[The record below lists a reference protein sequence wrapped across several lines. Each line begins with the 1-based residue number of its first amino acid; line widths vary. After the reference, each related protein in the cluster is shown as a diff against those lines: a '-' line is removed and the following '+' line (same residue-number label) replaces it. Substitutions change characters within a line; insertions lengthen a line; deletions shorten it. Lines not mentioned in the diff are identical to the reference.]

1 MNFKRIAE
9 IFLVFLRLGCFSFG
23 GPVAH
28 LGYFQEAF
36 VTRRKWITQSRFAD
50 LVALSHFLPGPSS
63 SQVGYAIGV
72 ERAGIIGGLAAWIGF
87 TLPSALMMYAVAM
100 TVLYPG
106 ELSNAGWL
114 QGLKATAVAV
124 VALAAIQMFVVL
136 APDRRRKILVLA
148 TGLLSYVMRDTMGQ
162 TWSFMLGA
170 VVGLFVLRSNE
181 TVEAS
186 PPQTSR
192 LISKHIAI
200 IALALFAANLLVT
213 WTPWKL
219 FAQTGSLVFG
229 GGHVVLPLLETRFVS
244 GGLIDEN
251 TFLAGYGVAQ
261 AIPGPLFTF
270 AAFLGAT
277 CDMHVSP
284 ALGAL
289 VATVAIFIPGL
300 LLMTA
305 AIPFWDTMK
314 HRAWARG
321 MLSGVNAAVV
331 GLLFA
336 ALIASIAPALVI
348 RAYGSI
354 LIAPTTVMILI
365 YLGAFFLLRRKLI
378 PVPAIVVLCA
388 LTGWILL

>member
-1 MNFKRIAE
+1 MNLKRIGE

-72 ERAGIIGGLAAWIGF
+72 ERAGIVGGLLAWIGF

-114 QGLKATAVAV
+114 QGLKAAAVAV

-136 APDRRRKILVLA
+136 APDRRRKILVLV
-148 TGLLSYVMRDTMGQ
+148 TGLLSYALRDTMGQ
-162 TWSFMLGA
+162 TWSLMLGVA
-170 VVGLFVLRSNE
+170 TGLFVLRDEFFE
-181 TVEAS
+181 TS
-186 PPQTSR
+186 PRNSTSP
-192 LISKHIAI
+192 ISKRVAL
-200 IALALFAANLLVT
+200 IALALFAANVLVT
-213 WTPWKL
+213 WTPWTL

-244 GGLIDEN
+244 SGLIDEN

-289 VATVAIFIPGL
+289 VATAAIFIPGL

-305 AIPFWDTMK
+305 AIPFWDTLK

-336 ALIASIAPALVI
+336 ALIGSIAPELVI

-354 LIAPTTVMILI
+354 LIAPTTVMLLM
-365 YLGAFFLLRRKLI
+365 YLGAFFMLRRKLI

>member
-1 MNFKRIAE
+1 MNFKRIGE
-9 IFLVFLRLGCFSFG
+9 TFLVFLRLGCFSFG

-36 VTRRKWITQSRFAD
+36 VTRRRWITQERFAD

-114 QGLKATAVAV
+114 QGLKAAAVAV

-148 TGLLSYVMRDTMGQ
+148 TGLLSYALRDTMGQ
-162 TWSFMLGA
+162 TWSLMLGA
-170 VVGLFVLRSNE
+170 ATGLLVLRDESFE
-181 TVEAS
+181 TAPRNSTS
-186 PPQTSR
+186 P
-192 LISKHIAI
+192 ISKRVAF
-200 IALALFAANLLVT
+200 IALALFAASLMVT
-213 WTPWKL
+213 WTPWAA

-229 GGHVVLPLLETRFVS
+229 GGHVVLPLLETRFVLS
-244 GGLIDEN
+244 GLIDEN

-284 ALGAL
+284 VLGAL
-289 VATVAIFIPGL
+289 VATAAIFIPGL

-305 AIPFWDTMK
+305 AIPFWDTLK

-336 ALIASIAPALVI
+336 ALICSIAPALVI

-354 LIAPTTVMILI
+354 FIAPTTVMILM
-365 YLGAFFLLRRKLI
+365 YLAAFFMLRRKLI
-378 PVPAIVVLCA
+378 PVPVVVALCA

>member
-1 MNFKRIAE
+1 MNLKRIGE

-72 ERAGIIGGLAAWIGF
+72 ERAGIVGGLLAWIGF

-114 QGLKATAVAV
+114 QGLKAAAVAV
-124 VALAAIQMFVVL
+124 VALAAIQMVVVL
-136 APDRRRKILVLA
+136 APDRRRKILVLV
-148 TGLLSYVMRDTMGQ
+148 TGLLSYALRDTMGQ
-162 TWSFMLGA
+162 TWSLMLGA
-170 VVGLFVLRSNE
+170 VTGLCVLRDESFE
-181 TVEAS
+181 TS
-186 PPQTSR
+186 PRNSTSP
-192 LISKHIAI
+192 ISKRVAL
-200 IALALFAANLLVT
+200 IALALFAANVLVT
-213 WTPWKL
+213 WTPWTL

-244 GGLIDEN
+244 SGLIDEN

-289 VATVAIFIPGL
+289 VATAAIFIPGL

-305 AIPFWDTMK
+305 AIPFWDTLK

-336 ALIASIAPALVI
+336 ALIGSIAPELVI

-354 LIAPTTVMILI
+354 LIAPTTVMLLM
-365 YLGAFFLLRRKLI
+365 YLGAFFMLRRKLI

>member
-1 MNFKRIAE
+1 MNFKLIGE

-72 ERAGIIGGLAAWIGF
+72 ERAGIVGGLLAWIGF

-114 QGLKATAVAV
+114 QGLKAAAVAV

-136 APDRRRKILVLA
+136 APDRRRKILVLV
-148 TGLLSYVMRDTMGQ
+148 TGLLSYALRDTMGQ
-162 TWSFMLGA
+162 TWSLMLGA
-170 VVGLFVLRSNE
+170 ATGLFVLRDESFE
-181 TVEAS
+181 TS
-186 PPQTSR
+186 PRNSTSP
-192 LISKHIAI
+192 ISKRVAL
-200 IALALFAANLLVT
+200 IALALFAANVLVT
-213 WTPWKL
+213 WTPWTL

-244 GGLIDEN
+244 SGLIDEN

-289 VATVAIFIPGL
+289 VATAAIFIPGL

-305 AIPFWDTMK
+305 AIPFWDTLK

-336 ALIASIAPALVI
+336 ALIGSIAPELVI

-354 LIAPTTVMILI
+354 LIAPTTVMLLM
-365 YLGAFFLLRRKLI
+365 YLGAFFMLRRKLI

>member
-1 MNFKRIAE
+1 M
-9 IFLVFLRLGCFSFG
+9 
-23 GPVAH
+23 
-28 LGYFQEAF
+28 
-36 VTRRKWITQSRFAD
+36 
-50 LVALSHFLPGPSS
+50 
-63 SQVGYAIGV
+63 
-72 ERAGIIGGLAAWIGF
+72 
-87 TLPSALMMYAVAM
+87 
-100 TVLYPG
+100 
-106 ELSNAGWL
+106 
-114 QGLKATAVAV
+114 
-124 VALAAIQMFVVL
+124 
-136 APDRRRKILVLA
+136 
-148 TGLLSYVMRDTMGQ
+148 
-162 TWSFMLGA
+162 
-170 VVGLFVLRSNE
+170 
-181 TVEAS
+181 EAS
-186 PPQTSR
+186 PPQTSPI
-192 LISKHIAI
+192 ISKRIAI
-200 IALALFAANLLVT
+200 VALALFAANLLVT

-289 VATVAIFIPGL
+289 VATAAIFIPGL

-305 AIPFWDTMK
+305 AIPFWDMLK

-336 ALIASIAPALVI
+336 ALIGSIAPALVI

-365 YLGAFFLLRRKLI
+365 YLVAFSMLRRKTI
-378 PVPAIVVLCA
+378 PVPAIVFLCA

>member
-1 MNFKRIAE
+1 MNFKLIGE

-72 ERAGIIGGLAAWIGF
+72 ERAGIVGGLLAWIGF

-114 QGLKATAVAV
+114 QGLKAAAVAV

-136 APDRRRKILVLA
+136 APDRRRKILVLV
-148 TGLLSYVMRDTMGQ
+148 TGLLSYALRDTMGQ
-162 TWSFMLGA
+162 TWSLMLGA
-170 VVGLFVLRSNE
+170 ATGLFVLRDESFE
-181 TVEAS
+181 PS
-186 PPQTSR
+186 PRNSTSP
-192 LISKHIAI
+192 ISKRVAL
-200 IALALFAANLLVT
+200 IALALFAANVLVT
-213 WTPWKL
+213 WTPWTL

-244 GGLIDEN
+244 SGLIDEN

-289 VATVAIFIPGL
+289 VATAAIFIPGL

-305 AIPFWDTMK
+305 AIPFWDTLK

-336 ALIASIAPALVI
+336 ALIGSIAPELVI

-354 LIAPTTVMILI
+354 LIAPTTVMLLM
-365 YLGAFFLLRRKLI
+365 YLGAFFMLRRKLI

>member
-1 MNFKRIAE
+1 MNFKRIGE
-9 IFLVFLRLGCFSFG
+9 TFLVFLRLGCFSFG

-28 LGYFQEAF
+28 LGYFQETF
-36 VTRRKWITQSRFAD
+36 VTRRKWVTQSHFAD

-114 QGLKATAVAV
+114 QGLKAAAVAV
-124 VALAAIQMFVVL
+124 VALASLQMFVTL
-136 APDRRRKILVLA
+136 APDTRRKILVGVTGVLA
-148 TGLLSYVMRDTMGQ
+148 
-162 TWSFMLGA
+162 
-170 VVGLFVLRSNE
+170 FVLRD
-181 TVEAS
+181 TIAQAWVLLIGAAAGLFALPREAPTELES
-186 PPQTSR
+186 TQCTNP
-192 LISKHIAI
+192 ISKRAAV
-200 IALALFAANLLVT
+200 IALALFVASLLVT
-213 WTPWKL
+213 WTPWAL
-219 FAQTGSLVFG
+219 FAQSGSLVFG
-229 GGHVVLPLLETRFVS
+229 GGHVVLPLLETRFVLTN
-244 GGLIDEN
+244 LIDEN

-270 AAFLGAT
+270 ATFLGAT
-277 CDMHVSP
+277 CDLHISP

-305 AIPFWDTMK
+305 ALPFWNTLK

-331 GLLFA
+331 GLLIA
-336 ALIASIAPALVI
+336 ALIGSIAPALVI
-348 RAYGSI
+348 RPFGSI
-354 LIAPTTVMILI
+354 VIGPTTIMILI
-365 YLGAFFLLRRKLI
+365 YLVAFALLRRKSI
-378 PVPAIVVLCA
+378 PVPAIVALCA
-388 LTGWILL
+388 LVGWLLL

>member
-1 MNFKRIAE
+1 MNLKRIGE

-72 ERAGIIGGLAAWIGF
+72 ERAGLVGGLLAWIGF
-87 TLPSALMMYAVAM
+87 TLPSALMMYAGAM

-114 QGLKATAVAV
+114 QGLKAAAVAV

-136 APDRRRKILVLA
+136 APDRRRKILVLV
-148 TGLLSYVMRDTMGQ
+148 TGLLSYALRDTMGQ
-162 TWSFMLGA
+162 TWSLMLGVA
-170 VVGLFVLRSNE
+170 TGLFVLRDEFFE
-181 TVEAS
+181 TAPRSSTS
-186 PPQTSR
+186 P
-192 LISKHIAI
+192 ISKRVAL
-200 IALALFAANLLVT
+200 IALALFAANVLVT
-213 WTPWKL
+213 WTPWTL

-244 GGLIDEN
+244 SGLIDEN

-289 VATVAIFIPGL
+289 VATAAIFIPGL

-305 AIPFWDTMK
+305 AIPFWDTLK

-336 ALIASIAPALVI
+336 ALIGSIAPELVI

-354 LIAPTTVMILI
+354 LIAPTTVMLLM
-365 YLGAFFLLRRKLI
+365 YLGAFFMLRRKLI

>member
-1 MNFKRIAE
+1 M
-9 IFLVFLRLGCFSFG
+9 
-23 GPVAH
+23 AH

-72 ERAGIIGGLAAWIGF
+72 ERAGIVGGLLAWIGF

-114 QGLKATAVAV
+114 QGLKAAAVAV

-136 APDRRRKILVLA
+136 APDRRRKILVLV
-148 TGLLSYVMRDTMGQ
+148 TGLLSYALRDTMGQ
-162 TWSFMLGA
+162 TWSLMLGVA
-170 VVGLFVLRSNE
+170 TGLFVLRDESFE
-181 TVEAS
+181 TS
-186 PPQTSR
+186 PRNSTSP
-192 LISKHIAI
+192 ISKRVAL
-200 IALALFAANLLVT
+200 IALALFAANVLVT
-213 WTPWKL
+213 WTPWTL

-244 GGLIDEN
+244 SGLIDEN

-289 VATVAIFIPGL
+289 VATAAIFIPGL

-305 AIPFWDTMK
+305 AIPFWDTLK

-336 ALIASIAPALVI
+336 ALIGSIAPELVI

-354 LIAPTTVMILI
+354 LIAPTTVMLLM
-365 YLGAFFLLRRKLI
+365 YLGAFFMLRRKLI

>member
-1 MNFKRIAE
+1 MNLKRIGE

-72 ERAGIIGGLAAWIGF
+72 ERAGIVGGLLAWIGF

-114 QGLKATAVAV
+114 QGLKAAAVAV

-136 APDRRRKILVLA
+136 APDRRRKILVLV
-148 TGLLSYVMRDTMGQ
+148 TGLLSYALRDTMGQ
-162 TWSFMLGA
+162 TWSLMLGA
-170 VVGLFVLRSNE
+170 ATGLFVLRDESFE
-181 TVEAS
+181 TS
-186 PPQTSR
+186 PRNSTSV
-192 LISKHIAI
+192 ISKRVAL
-200 IALALFAANLLVT
+200 IALALFAANVLVT
-213 WTPWKL
+213 WTPWTL

-244 GGLIDEN
+244 SGLIDEN

-289 VATVAIFIPGL
+289 VATAAIFIPGL

-305 AIPFWDTMK
+305 AIPFWDTLK

-336 ALIASIAPALVI
+336 ALIGSIAPELVI

-354 LIAPTTVMILI
+354 LIAPTTVMLLM
-365 YLGAFFLLRRKLI
+365 YLGAFFMLRRKLI

>member
-1 MNFKRIAE
+1 MNFKLIGE

-72 ERAGIIGGLAAWIGF
+72 ERAGIVGGLLAWIGF

-114 QGLKATAVAV
+114 QGLKAAAVAV

-136 APDRRRKILVLA
+136 APDRRRKILVLV
-148 TGLLSYVMRDTMGQ
+148 TGLLSYALRDTMGQ
-162 TWSFMLGA
+162 TWSLMLGA
-170 VVGLFVLRSNE
+170 ATGLFVLRDESFE
-181 TVEAS
+181 TS
-186 PPQTSR
+186 PRNSTSP
-192 LISKHIAI
+192 ISKRVAL
-200 IALALFAANLLVT
+200 IALALFAANVLVT
-213 WTPWKL
+213 WTPWTL
-219 FAQTGSLVFG
+219 FTQTGSLVFG

-244 GGLIDEN
+244 SGLIDEN

-289 VATVAIFIPGL
+289 VATAAIFIPGL

-305 AIPFWDTMK
+305 AIPFWDTLK

-336 ALIASIAPALVI
+336 ALIGSIAPELVI

-354 LIAPTTVMILI
+354 LIAPTTVMLLM
-365 YLGAFFLLRRKLI
+365 YLGAFFMLRRKLI

>member
-1 MNFKRIAE
+1 MNFKLIGE

-72 ERAGIIGGLAAWIGF
+72 ERAGIVGGLLAWIGF

-114 QGLKATAVAV
+114 QGLKAAAVAV

-136 APDRRRKILVLA
+136 APDRRRKILVLV
-148 TGLLSYVMRDTMGQ
+148 TGLLSYALRDTMGQ
-162 TWSFMLGA
+162 TWSLMLGVA
-170 VVGLFVLRSNE
+170 TGLFVLRDESFE
-181 TVEAS
+181 TS
-186 PPQTSR
+186 PRNSTSP
-192 LISKHIAI
+192 ISKRVAL
-200 IALALFAANLLVT
+200 IALALFAANVLVT
-213 WTPWKL
+213 WTPWTL

-244 GGLIDEN
+244 SGLIDEN

-289 VATVAIFIPGL
+289 VATAAIFIPGL

-305 AIPFWDTMK
+305 AIPFWDTLK

-336 ALIASIAPALVI
+336 ALIGSIAPELVI

-354 LIAPTTVMILI
+354 LIAPTTVMLLM
-365 YLGAFFLLRRKLI
+365 YLGAFFMLRRKLI

>member
-1 MNFKRIAE
+1 MNLKRIGE

-72 ERAGIIGGLAAWIGF
+72 ERAGIVGGLLAWIGF

-114 QGLKATAVAV
+114 QGLKAAAVAV

-136 APDRRRKILVLA
+136 APDRRRKILVLV
-148 TGLLSYVMRDTMGQ
+148 TGLLSYALRDTMGQ
-162 TWSFMLGA
+162 TWSLMLGA
-170 VVGLFVLRSNE
+170 ATGLFVLRDESFE
-181 TVEAS
+181 TS
-186 PPQTSR
+186 PRNSTSP
-192 LISKHIAI
+192 ISKRVAL
-200 IALALFAANLLVT
+200 IALALFAANVLVT
-213 WTPWKL
+213 WTPWTL

-244 GGLIDEN
+244 SGLIDEN

-289 VATVAIFIPGL
+289 VATAAIFIPGL

-305 AIPFWDTMK
+305 AIPFWDTLK

-336 ALIASIAPALVI
+336 ALIGSIAPELVI

-354 LIAPTTVMILI
+354 LIAPTTVMLLM
-365 YLGAFFLLRRKLI
+365 YLGAFFMLRRKLI

>member
-1 MNFKRIAE
+1 
-9 IFLVFLRLGCFSFG
+9 
-23 GPVAH
+23 
-28 LGYFQEAF
+28 
-36 VTRRKWITQSRFAD
+36 
-50 LVALSHFLPGPSS
+50 
-63 SQVGYAIGV
+63 
-72 ERAGIIGGLAAWIGF
+72 
-87 TLPSALMMYAVAM
+87 
-100 TVLYPG
+100 
-106 ELSNAGWL
+106 
-114 QGLKATAVAV
+114 
-124 VALAAIQMFVVL
+124 LAAIQMFVVL
-136 APDRRRKILVLA
+136 APDRRRKILVLV
-148 TGLLSYVMRDTMGQ
+148 TGLLSYALRDTMGQ
-162 TWSFMLGA
+162 TWSLMLGA
-170 VVGLFVLRSNE
+170 ATGLFVLRDESFE
-181 TVEAS
+181 PS
-186 PPQTSR
+186 PRNSTSP
-192 LISKHIAI
+192 ISKRVAL
-200 IALALFAANLLVT
+200 IALALFAANVLVT
-213 WTPWKL
+213 WTPWTL
-219 FAQTGSLVFG
+219 FTQTGSLVFG

-244 GGLIDEN
+244 SGLIDEN

-289 VATVAIFIPGL
+289 VATAAIFIPGL

-305 AIPFWDTMK
+305 AIPFWDTLK

-336 ALIASIAPALVI
+336 ALIGSIAPELVI

-354 LIAPTTVMILI
+354 LIAPTTVMLLM
-365 YLGAFFLLRRKLI
+365 YLGAFFMLRRKLI

>member
-1 MNFKRIAE
+1 M
-9 IFLVFLRLGCFSFG
+9 
-23 GPVAH
+23 
-28 LGYFQEAF
+28 
-36 VTRRKWITQSRFAD
+36 
-50 LVALSHFLPGPSS
+50 
-63 SQVGYAIGV
+63 
-72 ERAGIIGGLAAWIGF
+72 
-87 TLPSALMMYAVAM
+87 
-100 TVLYPG
+100 
-106 ELSNAGWL
+106 
-114 QGLKATAVAV
+114 
-124 VALAAIQMFVVL
+124 
-136 APDRRRKILVLA
+136 
-148 TGLLSYVMRDTMGQ
+148 
-162 TWSFMLGA
+162 
-170 VVGLFVLRSNE
+170 
-181 TVEAS
+181 
-186 PPQTSR
+186 
-192 LISKHIAI
+192 
-200 IALALFAANLLVT
+200 T
-213 WTPWKL
+213 WTPWTL

-244 GGLIDEN
+244 SGLIDEN

-289 VATVAIFIPGL
+289 VATAAIFIPGL

-305 AIPFWDTMK
+305 AIPFWDTLK

-336 ALIASIAPALVI
+336 ALIGSIAPELVI

-354 LIAPTTVMILI
+354 LIAPTTVMLLM
-365 YLGAFFLLRRKLI
+365 YLGAFFMLRRKLI

>member
-1 MNFKRIAE
+1 MNLKRIVE

-72 ERAGIIGGLAAWIGF
+72 ERAGIVGGLLAWFGF
-87 TLPSALMMYAVAM
+87 TLPSALMMYAVAI

-114 QGLKATAVAV
+114 QGLKAAAVAV
-124 VALAAIQMFVVL
+124 VALAAIQMFVAL
-136 APDRRRKILVLA
+136 APDRGRKILVLA
-148 TGLLSYVMRDTMGQ
+148 TGLLSYVLRDTMGQ

-170 VVGLFVLRSNE
+170 VIGLFALRSNE
-181 TVEAS
+181 IVKAS

-192 LISKHIAI
+192 LISKRIAI

-289 VATVAIFIPGL
+289 VATAAIFIPGL

-305 AIPFWDTMK
+305 AIPFWDMLK
-314 HRAWARG
+314 HRAWARD

-336 ALIASIAPALVI
+336 ALIISIAPALVI

-354 LIAPTTVMILI
+354 LIAPTTVMILL
-365 YLGAFFLLRRKLI
+365 YLGAFFMLRRKLI

>member
-1 MNFKRIAE
+1 MNLKRIGE

-72 ERAGIIGGLAAWIGF
+72 ERAGIVGGLLAWIGF

-114 QGLKATAVAV
+114 QGLKAAAVAV

-136 APDRRRKILVLA
+136 APDRRRKILVLG
-148 TGLLSYVMRDTMGQ
+148 TGLLSYALRDTMGQ
-162 TWSFMLGA
+162 TWSLMLGA
-170 VVGLFVLRSNE
+170 ATGLFVLRDESFE
-181 TVEAS
+181 TS
-186 PPQTSR
+186 PRNSTSP
-192 LISKHIAI
+192 ISKRVAL
-200 IALALFAANLLVT
+200 IALALFAANVLVT
-213 WTPWKL
+213 WTPWTL

-244 GGLIDEN
+244 SGLIDEN

-289 VATVAIFIPGL
+289 VATAAIFIPGL

-305 AIPFWDTMK
+305 AIPFWDTLK

-336 ALIASIAPALVI
+336 ALIGSIAPELVI

-354 LIAPTTVMILI
+354 LIAPTTVMLLM
-365 YLGAFFLLRRKLI
+365 YLGAFFMLRRKLI

>member
-1 MNFKRIAE
+1 MNFKRIGE
-9 IFLVFLRLGCFSFG
+9 TFLVFLRLGCFSFG

-36 VTRRKWITQSRFAD
+36 VTRRRWITQERFAD

-114 QGLKATAVAV
+114 QGLKAAAVAV

-136 APDRRRKILVLA
+136 APDRRRKVLVVA
-148 TGLLSYVMRDTMGQ
+148 AGLLSYALRDTMGQ
-162 TWSFMLGA
+162 TWSLMLGA
-170 VVGLFVLRSNE
+170 ATGLLVLRDESFE
-181 TVEAS
+181 TAPRSSTS
-186 PPQTSR
+186 P
-192 LISKHIAI
+192 ISKRVAL
-200 IALALFAANLLVT
+200 IALVLFIASLMAT
-213 WTPWKL
+213 WTPWAA

-229 GGHVVLPLLETRFVS
+229 GGHVVLPLLETRFVLD
-244 GGLIDEN
+244 GLIDEN

-305 AIPFWDTMK
+305 AIPFWDRMK

-321 MLSGVNAAVV
+321 MLSGINAAVV

-336 ALIASIAPALVI
+336 ALIGSIAPALVI

-365 YLGAFFLLRRKLI
+365 YLGAFFMLRRKLI

>member
-1 MNFKRIAE
+1 MNLKRIGE

-72 ERAGIIGGLAAWIGF
+72 ERAGIVGGLLAWIGF

-114 QGLKATAVAV
+114 QGLKAAAVAV

-136 APDRRRKILVLA
+136 APDRRRKILVLV
-148 TGLLSYVMRDTMGQ
+148 TGLLSYALRDTMGQ
-162 TWSFMLGA
+162 TWSLMLGA
-170 VVGLFVLRSNE
+170 ATGLFVLRDESFE
-181 TVEAS
+181 TS
-186 PPQTSR
+186 PRNSTSP
-192 LISKHIAI
+192 ISKRVAL
-200 IALALFAANLLVT
+200 IALALFAANVLVT
-213 WTPWKL
+213 WTPWTL

-229 GGHVVLPLLETRFVS
+229 GGHVVLPLLETRFMS
-244 GGLIDEN
+244 SGLIDEN

-289 VATVAIFIPGL
+289 VATAAIFIPGL

-305 AIPFWDTMK
+305 AIPFWDTLK

-336 ALIASIAPALVI
+336 ALIGSIAPELVI

-354 LIAPTTVMILI
+354 LIAPTTVMLLM
-365 YLGAFFLLRRKLI
+365 YLGAFFMLRRKLI

>member
-1 MNFKRIAE
+1 MNLKCIGE
-9 IFLVFLRLGCFSFG
+9 IFSVFLRLGCFSFG

-36 VTRRKWITQSRFAD
+36 VTRRKWITQERFAD
-50 LVALSHFLPGPSS
+50 LVAISHFLPGPSS

-106 ELSNAGWL
+106 ELSNTGWL
-114 QGLKATAVAV
+114 QGLKAAAVSV
-124 VALAAIQMFVVL
+124 VALAAIQMFVML
-136 APDRRRKILVLA
+136 APDLRRKTIVVA
-148 TGLLSYVMRDTMGQ
+148 AGLLAFLLRDTISQ
-162 TWSFMLGA
+162 AWVLLLGA
-170 VVGLFVLRSNE
+170 AVGVFALPRDEPIEATTTHSPSPISKCVGL
-181 TVEAS
+181 
-186 PPQTSR
+186 
-192 LISKHIAI
+192 IACV
-200 IALALFAANLLVT
+200 LFAASLFVT
-213 WTPWKL
+213 WTPWSL

-229 GGHVVLPLLETRFVS
+229 GGHVVLPFLETRFVS
-244 GGLIDEN
+244 SGLVNQN

-270 AAFLGAT
+270 ATFLGAT
-277 CDMHVSP
+277 SDLPLSP
-284 ALGAL
+284 PLSAF
-289 VATVAIFIPGL
+289 VATAAIFIPGL

-305 AIPFWDTMK
+305 AIPFWDTIRR
-314 HRAWARG
+314 RAWARG

-336 ALIASIAPALVI
+336 ALIGTIAPALVI
-348 RAYGSI
+348 RPLGAI
-354 LIAPTTVMILI
+354 LIGPTTVMIFI
-365 YLGAFFLLRRKLI
+365 YLAAFATLRRKQI
-378 PVPAIVVLCA
+378 PVALTVVLCA

>member
-1 MNFKRIAE
+1 MNFKRIGE
-9 IFLVFLRLGCFSFG
+9 TFLVFLRLGCFSFG

-28 LGYFQEAF
+28 LGYFQETF
-36 VTRRKWITQSRFAD
+36 VTRRKWVTQSHFAD

-106 ELSNAGWL
+106 ELSNPGWL
-114 QGLKATAVAV
+114 QGLKAAAVAV
-124 VALAAIQMFVVL
+124 VALASLQMFVKL
-136 APDRRRKILVLA
+136 APDTRRKILVGVTGVLA
-148 TGLLSYVMRDTMGQ
+148 
-162 TWSFMLGA
+162 
-170 VVGLFVLRSNE
+170 FVLRD
-181 TVEAS
+181 TIAQAWVLLIGAAAGLFALPREAPTELES
-186 PPQTSR
+186 TQCTN
-192 LISKHIAI
+192 LISKRAAV
-200 IALALFAANLLVT
+200 IALALFVASLLVT
-213 WTPWKL
+213 WTPWAL
-219 FAQTGSLVFG
+219 FAQCGSLVFG
-229 GGHVVLPLLETRFVS
+229 GGHVVLPLLETRFVL

-305 AIPFWDTMK
+305 AIPFWDTLK

-336 ALIASIAPALVI
+336 ALIGSIAPALVI
-348 RAYGSI
+348 RLFGSI
-354 LIAPTTVMILI
+354 VIGPTTIMMLL
-365 YLGAFFLLRRKLI
+365 YLAAFALLRRKSI
-378 PVPAIVVLCA
+378 PVPAIVALCA
-388 LTGWILL
+388 LVGWLLL

>member
-1 MNFKRIAE
+1 MNLKCIGE
-9 IFLVFLRLGCFSFG
+9 IFSVFLRLGCFSFG

-36 VTRRKWITQSRFAD
+36 VTRRKWITQERFAD
-50 LVALSHFLPGPSS
+50 LVAMSHFLPGPSS

-106 ELSNAGWL
+106 ELSNTGWL
-114 QGLKATAVAV
+114 QGLKAAAVSV
-124 VALAAIQMFVVL
+124 VALAAIQMFVML
-136 APDRRRKILVLA
+136 APDLRRKTIVVA
-148 TGLLSYVMRDTMGQ
+148 AGLLAFLLRDTISQ
-162 TWSFMLGA
+162 AWVLLLGA
-170 VVGLFVLRSNE
+170 VVGVFALPRDE
-181 TVEAS
+181 PTEATTAHS
-186 PPQTSR
+186 PSP
-192 LISKHIAI
+192 ISKRVGLIACV
-200 IALALFAANLLVT
+200 LFAASLFVT
-213 WTPWKL
+213 WTPWSL

-229 GGHVVLPLLETRFVS
+229 GGHVVLPFLETRFVS
-244 GGLIDEN
+244 SGLVNQN

-270 AAFLGAT
+270 ATFLGAT
-277 CDMHVSP
+277 SDLPLSP
-284 ALGAL
+284 PLSAF
-289 VATVAIFIPGL
+289 VATAAIFIPGL

-305 AIPFWDTMK
+305 AIPFWDTIRR
-314 HRAWARG
+314 RAWARG

-336 ALIASIAPALVI
+336 ALIGTIAPALVI
-348 RAYGSI
+348 RPLGAI
-354 LIAPTTVMILI
+354 LIGPTTVMIFI
-365 YLGAFFLLRRKLI
+365 YLAAFATLRRKQI
-378 PVPAIVVLCA
+378 PVALTVVLCA